1 MDDFSFLWDI
11 YLTSVSHLCFQK
23 TYNQQNWVGSTSRGA
38 DSHLNNP
45 PDNGSVITPR
55 AREFKKRYNCFYTR
69 VMVTK
74 STQQSQ

>member
-38 DSHLNNP
+38 DSHLTNP
-45 PDNGSVITPR
+45 PDLKSVITVFIQGSWSPNPHS
-55 AREFKKRYNCFYTR
+55 KVSKRQ
-69 VMVTK
+69 K
-74 STQQSQ
+74 